1 MKIFYL
7 ATFAAVVLISL
18 SPISAQTVNPAK
30 VKFKGIGLDSTYA
43 QVVKALGK
51 PDTEDAAKKE
61 ECIGGQE
68 KSIKYAS
75 GISFYLMDGDSK
87 NKKTFEVKSF
97 ELTAPGI
104 PVSGIKIG
112 DTPATVK
119 KLYGPKHTTDKD
131 PNTGETTWLYN
142 MNDQDGPGSTRVVF
156 KNGKV
161 SMIASDYQVC

>member
-1 MKIFYL
+1 MRISAL
-7 ATFAAVVLISL
+7 LSVIVISL
-18 SPISAQTVNPAK
+18 IAGSASAQTVNPAK

-68 KSIKYAS
+68 KSIKYSS

-87 NKKTFEVKSF
+87 NKKAFEVKSF

-119 KLYGPKHTTDKD
+119 KLYGHKYTTD
-131 PNTGETTWLYN
+131 TERESGEITWLYP
-142 MNDQDGPGSTRVVF
+142 MNDRDGPGSTRVVF
-156 KNGKV
+156 KHGKV
-161 SMIASDYQVC
+161 SMIASDFQVC